1 MHTWQVSSVWQ
12 LDIQDAVLVPATLQ
26 EGATVTELVTV
37 SVIVVQILIRH
48 VQVHGILHVCM

>member
-1 MHTWQVSSVWQ
+1 MWQ

-37 SVIVVQILIRH
+37 SVIVVQILIRY
-48 VQVHGILHVCM
+48 VQVHGILHMCM